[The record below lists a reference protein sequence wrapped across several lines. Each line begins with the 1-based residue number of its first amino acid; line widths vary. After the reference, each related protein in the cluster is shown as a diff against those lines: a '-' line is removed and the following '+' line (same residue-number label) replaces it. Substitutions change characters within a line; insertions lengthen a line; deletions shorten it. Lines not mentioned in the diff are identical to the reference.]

1 MVPSAAI
8 VAQREEMVVV
18 KGQEEWFDDK

>member
-8 VAQREEMVVV
+8 VAQRGEMVVV

>member
-8 VAQREEMVVV
+8 VAQRREMVVV

>member
-8 VAQREEMVVV
+8 VAQRGEMVVV
-18 KGQEEWFDDK
+18 KEQKEWFDDK